1 MSPKLGI
8 TDHCSYH
15 GVISSDEAKNL
26 LLLAPE
32 KGYITRY
39 SDKKEKFVLSIVY
52 PSSEG
57 NQQICHLLLAIDN
70 EVPSYAMKGSGKSFQ
85 SVEEMLV
92 YYETNPVN
100 QRLSNIGIS
109 YSQMNTTIWQR
120 ERESKKKQQAAEL
133 EKKKTQED
141 EIEVPKKQ
149 QSSLTLQQTIDIL
162 KKELVE
168 PLTEQQ
174 KVYQDQ
180 ILELQKANKELMDD
194 LERRRSNHFKCNL
207 Q

>member
-1 MSPKLGI
+1 M
-8 TDHCSYH
+8 
-15 GVISSDEAKNL
+15 ISSEEAMIL
-26 LLLAPE
+26 LVLAPE

-39 SDKKEKFVLSIVY
+39 SDKKDKFVLSVTY

-57 NQQICHLLLAIDN
+57 NQEICHFLLAIDN

-92 YYETNPVN
+92 YYENNPVN
-100 QRLSNIGIS
+100 QRWSNIGIS
-109 YSQMNTTIWQR
+109 YSQMNTTTWQR
-120 ERESKKKQQAAEL
+120 ERESKKKQEAAQQE
-133 EKKKTQED
+133 EQKTQED
-141 EIEVPKKQ
+141 EREFPNEQ
-149 QSSLTLQQTIDIL
+149 QSSLTFEQSIAVL

-174 KVYQDQ
+174 KVHQDQ
-180 ILELQKANKELMDD
+180 ILELQKANKELMDA
-194 LERRRSNHFKCNL
+194 LERRRSNRFKCNL

>member
-1 MSPKLGI
+1 M
-8 TDHCSYH
+8 
-15 GVISSDEAKNL
+15 ISSEEAKNL

-39 SDKKEKFVLSIVY
+39 SDKKDKFVLSIVY

-100 QRLSNIGIS
+100 QRLSDIGIS

-120 ERESKKKQQAAEL
+120 ERESKKKQEAAQESKKRQEAAEL

-141 EIEVPKKQ
+141 EREVPKKQ
-149 QSSLTLQQTIDIL
+149 QSSLTLQQSIDVL

-180 ILELQKANKELMDD
+180 ILELQKANKELMDA
-194 LERRRSNHFKCNL
+194 LERRRSNRSKCNL